1 MQQLTVTVDIC
12 IEACLNSQHMP
23 LHYQTSHVLF
33 RIFLQG
39 DMITILK
46 RVDDNWYEGELNDQ
60 IGIFPTN
67 YIEVIQEPMVVELE
81 PKSETKPSNPDI
93 E

>member
-1 MQQLTVTVDIC
+1 
-12 IEACLNSQHMP
+12 
-23 LHYQTSHVLF
+23 
-33 RIFLQG
+33 
-39 DMITILK
+39 MITILK